1 MTSDSSTVTLLNQ
14 AAGYG
19 VLVGVGG
26 GFAIGMVIVTIL
38 LRKYLKEDN
47 NSTET
52 FAVADRSVGTL
63 LSASAVYSSWS
74 WADELLWTTTMVYNY
89 GIQSSYYYMSG
100 LVIQITVMSMVG
112 IHAKKKIPK
121 AHTSL
126 EIVELRYG
134 KVAHILYMFLC
145 LTNNLVSCSSM
156 ILAAAGAI
164 SIIAGNLHIVAATI
178 LTIFSVLCY
187 SIYGGL
193 KATFL
198 TDFVHSLILLIVLCY
213 FNTAVLTKIGGLDK
227 LYDMLAAYAGS
238 REIPGN
244 YENSVITGKSQ
255 GAILFGL
262 ILTCGNFGLTVMDSS
277 FWQKTFSA
285 TPRATVPA
293 YLTAAL
299 AIVSNVWPL
308 GAIIGGAAIT
318 MESSPKFPTYP
329 RKMTQFEIDS
339 GYALPYTLMATLG
352 RSAVGGLLLIL
363 YLAVTSTISAQ
374 MISVSSITT
383 FDIYKKYLN
392 PKAHNKSLIFVSHI
406 ACIIFTFG
414 AAGFSLMLHYVG
426 VNMTWFGYFTP
437 LIICPGV
444 IPLIMTIVWDRQSWY
459 AAIISPILGIVFG
472 FTVWTTTAYK
482 LTGEVNIDSLG
493 GQLPA
498 LYGALTALFLP
509 GIASVIIT
517 LIHPQKFDWKVLQHA
532 QILVDENV
540 SSEETVSD
548 TIDEKDDPISKGEDN
563 HTTTKDDKSIAEV
576 AIDSD
581 QSSSKLETQPDHPSA
596 LPQQLST
603 KELDFWIKISP
614 GAAIFVL
621 LIMWVLW
628 PLPLYRDWI
637 FTRDYFKG
645 YVTVGLM
652 WLYTTLLVIGIGPL
666 IAGRRT
672 IAHIVKSVYRD
683 YIKRV
688 D

>member
-1 MTSDSSTVTLLNQ
+1 MSSDSSAVQLLPQ

-19 VLVGVGG
+19 VLIGVGG
-26 GFAIGMVIVTIL
+26 GFAIGMIIVTNL
-38 LRKYLKEDN
+38 LRRYLKEDN

-52 FAVADRSVGTL
+52 FSVANRSVGTL

-89 GIQSSYYYMSG
+89 GIQSSFYYMAG
-100 LVIQITVMSMVG
+100 LVIQIVVMSMVG
-112 IHAKKKIPK
+112 IHAKKKCPK

-134 KVAHILYMFLC
+134 KVAHILFMC
-145 LTNNLVSCSSM
+145 LSLITNLVSCSSM

-164 SIIAGNLHIVAATI
+164 SIIAGNLHIVAATL

-198 TDFVHSLILLIVLCY
+198 TDFAHSLILLIVLCY
-213 FNTAVLTKIGGLDK
+213 FNTAVLTKVGGLDG
-227 LYDMLAAYAGS
+227 LYDKLAAFGGS

-244 YENSVITGKSQ
+244 YKNSVITGKSQ
-255 GAILFGL
+255 GAIFFGL
-262 ILTCGNFGLTVMDSS
+262 VLTCGNFGLSVMDSS

-285 TPRATVPA
+285 APRATVPA

-299 AIVSNVWPL
+299 CIMSNPWPL

-318 MESSPKFPTYP
+318 MESSPSFPTYP
-329 RKMTQFEIDS
+329 RKMTQYEIDS

-383 FDIYKKYLN
+383 FDIYKKYIN
-392 PKAHNKSLIFVSHI
+392 VKAGNKSLILVSHI
-406 ACIIFTFG
+406 GCVVFTFV

-444 IPLIMTIVWDRQSWY
+444 IPLVMSIVWDRQTWL
-459 AAIISPILGIVFG
+459 AAVVSPIVGITCG
-472 FTVWTTTAYK
+472 LAVWTTTAYK
-482 LTGEVNIDSLG
+482 LYDAVNITTLG
-493 GQLPA
+493 MQLPA

-509 GIASVIIT
+509 GIVSVVIS
-517 LIHPQKFDWKVLQHA
+517 LIKPQKFDWTVMQRAH
-532 QILVDENV
+532 ILVQE
-540 SSEETVSD
+540 SEDANEDASAPGEIETTARVEAAEAEAEAEAETEAKAEAEAAGTD
-548 TIDEKDDPISKGEDN
+548 KKRATAPPEQQIPKGESEKQDSDIN
-563 HTTTKDDKSIAEV
+563 TV
-576 AIDSD
+576 NGLDSD
-581 QSSSKLETQPDHPSA
+581 QSSSNLESQPDNDA
-596 LPQQLST
+596 LPKEIST
-603 KELDFWIKISP
+603 
-614 GAAIFVL
+614 
-621 LIMWVLW
+621 
-628 PLPLYRDWI
+628 
-637 FTRDYFKG
+637 
-645 YVTVGLM
+645 
-652 WLYTTLLVIGIGPL
+652 
-666 IAGRRT
+666 
-672 IAHIVKSVYRD
+672 
-683 YIKRV
+683 
-688 D
+688 

>member
-1 MTSDSSTVTLLNQ
+1 MLLQ
-14 AAGYG
+14 YCR
-19 VLVGVGG
+19 
-26 GFAIGMVIVTIL
+26 I
-38 LRKYLKEDN
+38 D
-47 NSTET
+47 
-52 FAVADRSVGTL
+52 
-63 LSASAVYSSWS
+63 
-74 WADELLWTTTMVYNY
+74 
-89 GIQSSYYYMSG
+89 
-100 LVIQITVMSMVG
+100 
-112 IHAKKKIPK
+112 
-121 AHTSL
+121 
-126 EIVELRYG
+126 
-134 KVAHILYMFLC
+134 
-145 LTNNLVSCSSM
+145 
-156 ILAAAGAI
+156 
-164 SIIAGNLHIVAATI
+164 
-178 LTIFSVLCY
+178 
-187 SIYGGL
+187 
-193 KATFL
+193 
-198 TDFVHSLILLIVLCY
+198 
-213 FNTAVLTKIGGLDK
+213 KIGGLDK
-227 LYDMLAAYAGS
+227 LYDMLAAYGGS

-459 AAIISPILGIVFG
+459 AAIISPILGIVF
-472 FTVWTTTAYK
+472 
-482 LTGEVNIDSLG
+482 DSQRGL
-493 GQLPA
+493 
-498 LYGALTALFLP
+498 
-509 GIASVIIT
+509 
-517 LIHPQKFDWKVLQHA
+517 
-532 QILVDENV
+532 
-540 SSEETVSD
+540 
-548 TIDEKDDPISKGEDN
+548 
-563 HTTTKDDKSIAEV
+563 
-576 AIDSD
+576 
-581 QSSSKLETQPDHPSA
+581 
-596 LPQQLST
+596 QQL
-603 KELDFWIKISP
+603 IN
-614 GAAIFVL
+614 
-621 LIMWVLW
+621 
-628 PLPLYRDWI
+628 
-637 FTRDYFKG
+637 
-645 YVTVGLM
+645 
-652 WLYTTLLVIGIGPL
+652 
-666 IAGRRT
+666 
-672 IAHIVKSVYRD
+672 
-683 YIKRV
+683 
-688 D
+688 

>member
-1 MTSDSSTVTLLNQ
+1 MTSESTVNLLNQ
-14 AAGYG
+14 ASGYG

-26 GFAIGMVIVTIL
+26 GFALGMVLVTNL

-52 FAVADRSVGTL
+52 FAVANRSVGPL

-89 GIQSSYYYMSG
+89 GVQSSYFYMSG

-134 KVAHILYMFLC
+134 KAAHILYMFLC
-145 LTNNLVSCSSM
+145 LVTNLVSCSSM
-156 ILAAAGAI
+156 ILAAGGAI

-213 FNTAVLTKIGGLDK
+213 FNTAVLTKVGGLDE
-227 LYDMLAAYAGS
+227 LYDKLAAYGGT
-238 REIPGN
+238 RDIPGN
-244 YENSVITGKSQ
+244 YANSVITGKSQ

-293 YLTAAL
+293 YLTAAS

-308 GAIIGGAAIT
+308 GAIIGGAAIAL
-318 MESSPKFPTYP
+318 ESSPQFPTYP

-352 RSAVGGLLLIL
+352 KSAVGGLLLIL

-383 FDIYKKYLN
+383 FDIYKKYIN
-392 PKAHNKSLIFVSHI
+392 TKAHNKSLIFVSHV

-444 IPLIMTIVWDRQSWY
+444 IPLILSIVWDHQSWY
-459 AAIISPILGIVFG
+459 AAIISPIVGIVFG

-482 LTGEVNIDSLG
+482 LTGQVNITTLG

-509 GIASVIIT
+509 GITSIFISLVY
-517 LIHPQKFDWKVLQHA
+517 PQKFDWQVLQEAH
-532 QILVDENV
+532 ILVDEDV
-540 SSEETVSD
+540 SSGDSVNDSTDETQNEE
-548 TIDEKDDPISKGEDN
+548 
-563 HTTTKDDKSIAEV
+563 KSEEHDRGKVDVEV
-576 AIDSD
+576 NVDSD
-581 QSSSKLETQPDHPSA
+581 QSSSNNLESQPQPQQNPLS
-596 LPQQLST
+596 QQLSP
-603 KELDFWIKISP
+603 KELDFWIKIST
-614 GAAIFVL
+614 GAVIFVL

-645 YVTVGLM
+645 YVTVGLI

-666 IAGRRT
+666 IAGRNT
-672 IAHIVKSVYRD
+672 IAFIVKSVYRD
-683 YIKRV
+683 YIKRR
-688 D
+688 